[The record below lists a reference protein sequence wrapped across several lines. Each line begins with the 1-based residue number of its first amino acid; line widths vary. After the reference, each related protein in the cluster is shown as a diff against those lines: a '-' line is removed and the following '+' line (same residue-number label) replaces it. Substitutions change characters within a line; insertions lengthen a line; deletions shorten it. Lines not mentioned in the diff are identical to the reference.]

1 MEDKENKGREN
12 KDEDNLDEDNNNEE
26 WCRQLYFDLLW
37 SQFYVCLWNSY
48 YILCYC
54 KDLKFSNLLHNTF

>member
-37 SQFYVCLWNSY
+37 SQFYVW
-48 YILCYC
+48 
-54 KDLKFSNLLHNTF
+54 